1 MTPLHLRLLS
11 FLCLLA
17 NVNQSFI
24 CFFFRLVSS
33 GYDNGQGLGL
43 GPRLQGRNNRGS
55 GNDGSDGNDDGSEWE
70 EENEEDEEE
79 YVDDDG

>member
-1 MTPLHLRLLS
+1 MTPPFLPPLPS
-11 FLCLLA
+11 FVC
-17 NVNQSFI
+17 QSFI

-33 GYDNGQGLGL
+33 GYDNGQVLGL
-43 GPRLQGRNNRGS
+43 GPRLQGRDNSGS
-55 GNDGSDGNDDGSEWE
+55 DSGGNDGSDGWE